1 MIKKKDW
8 PQWYGFDLDGT
19 LAHSDGNH
27 DITEIG
33 EPIPNMIQ
41 IIKEYINAGKTVKIF
56 TARAQHREE
65 TPEVITAVENWCEK
79 HIGLK
84 LPITN
89 VKDPGLKELWDDR
102 AVAVQRNTG
111 ENIRYTRTGLSEYIP
126 LMDSN
131 NVKN

>member
-1 MIKKKDW
+1 MKKKDW

-27 DITEIG
+27 DLTEIG

-56 TARAQHREE
+56 TARAEHREE
-65 TPEVITAVENWCEK
+65 TPEVITVIEDWCEK

-89 VKDPGLKELWDDR
+89 VKDPGLRELWDDR
-102 AVAVQRNTG
+102 AVSVQRNTG
-111 ENIRYTRTGLSEYIP
+111 QNIRYIEYGTAVYVP
-126 LMDSN
+126 LQSN
-131 NVKN
+131 